1 LEGIGIPAASGGIST
16 RNIPV
21 IQSENIPSGVRGRRT
36 VSVCAQP
43 IPLSVRSG
51 RNVADVQSPN
61 SCLCSSNEGRETTP
75 SVVSNEQIGVPS
87 PNDPIH
93 SIDSG
98 RETTPSVVSNE
109 QTVYCLFNLHPYP

>member
-1 LEGIGIPAASGGIST
+1 
-16 RNIPV
+16 
-21 IQSENIPSGVRGRRT
+21 
-36 VSVCAQP
+36 VCAQP

-109 QTVYCLFNLHPYP
+109 QTVYVPVQPTSLSMNTVDVTDFLSPDGSVYSSDSGIFSGSSCVSGD